1 MGFLRGFL
9 HQSAG
14 LHVQLVFV
22 DPRPSVLHSQS
33 LRSGELRGGITPLRG
48 GSRLDTFRRGVWLYG
63 RD

>member
-33 LRSGELRGGITPLRG
+33 LRSGELRGG
-48 GSRLDTFRRGVWLYG
+48 SRLDTFRRGVWLYG